1 MLAGSSGYGKTKQ
14 LQCILEQ
21 CTQKDARTIINIFVN
36 TVILYDDG
44 TGLLVFNAQDTP
56 LNVDMSE
63 MKQAEKALKGGS
75 FSGLHGAPKKAIK
88 P

>member
-1 MLAGSSGYGKTKQ
+1 M
-14 LQCILEQ
+14 
-21 CTQKDARTIINIFVN
+21 N

-44 TGLLVFNAQDTP
+44 TGLLVFNTQDTP

-75 FSGLHGAPKKAIK
+75 FSGLHGAPKKQTLNRVSVFCYIY
-88 P
+88 